1 LLGSALQLL
10 CGGMF
15 CLCAAWLRG
24 EWSGLALSQISAR
37 SVLGLGYLVVFG
49 SLIAFASYGWLNHV
63 WRPER
68 VATYAYV
75 NPVVALM
82 IGAGAAGEHFGAREL
97 VSSVLILGA
106 VALVMLGPALY
117 SQKFFGS
124 FFQKRTAVF

>member
-24 EWSGLALSQISAR
+24 EWSDLALSQISAH
-37 SVLGLGYLVVFG
+37 SVMGLMYLVVFG

-75 NPVVALM
+75 NPLVALI
-82 IGAGAAGEHFGAREL
+82 IGVGVAGEQFGARE
-97 VSSVLILGA
+97 VVASVLILGA
-106 VALVMLGPALY
+106 VALVMLGPILNM
-117 SQKFFGS
+117 QKFFGS
-124 FFQKRTAVF
+124 FFQKRTSFL